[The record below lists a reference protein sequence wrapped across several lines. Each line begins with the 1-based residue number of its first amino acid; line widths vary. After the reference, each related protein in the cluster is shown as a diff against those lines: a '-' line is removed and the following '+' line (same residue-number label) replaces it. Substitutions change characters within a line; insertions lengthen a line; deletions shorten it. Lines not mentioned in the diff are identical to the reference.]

1 MTRIAIVPP
10 RRAQPSRAD
19 FNRAV
24 GGPALVEFDD
34 IEAAAARLRGVAHRT
49 PVFRSRTLDVLTG
62 GGVHFKAE
70 SLQRT
75 GAFKFRGALNALSLL
90 TDAAKAHG
98 VLAYSSG
105 NDAQAMALAGR
116 ELGIGVTIIIDRKS
130 VV

>member
-62 GGVHFKAE
+62 GEVHFKAE

-75 GAFKFRGALNALSLL
+75 GAFIFRGAFIAIIVL
-90 TDAAKAHG
+90 TDAANAH
-98 VLAYSSG
+98 VMPAYSFC
-105 NDAQAMALAGR
+105 
-116 ELGIGVTIIIDRKS
+116 I
-130 VV
+130 